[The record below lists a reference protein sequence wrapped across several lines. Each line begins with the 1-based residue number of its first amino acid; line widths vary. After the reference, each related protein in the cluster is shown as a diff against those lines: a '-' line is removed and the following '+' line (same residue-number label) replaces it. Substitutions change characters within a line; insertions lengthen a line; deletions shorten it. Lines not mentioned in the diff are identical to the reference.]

1 MKEEILKKWWF
12 WVIIISI
19 IVITISIVLTINKSN
34 GVGTAGI
41 SLEEF
46 KEIDLGMSNSTV
58 NKIIDKYDEWDND
71 TIYNKCCEEINK
83 SNENS
88 IYTYSYKYYGEK
100 SGYAIITFEADYSKG
115 DLFVL
120 PSVVKKE
127 SFNLK

>member
-1 MKEEILKKWWF
+1 MKKLIKKWWV
-12 WVIIISI
+12 WLV
-19 IVITISIVLTINKSN
+19 IVLILALIILAVILLNSSNN

-41 SLEEF
+41 SSEEF